1 MARGAASN
9 LAAQPTPQPQQQ
21 GDPLQEF
28 RSLAEQVMAL
38 GKKYPEAAQGSA
50 QILKIVQQMMTQV
63 AGNAQR
69 TPEKQSPPMA

>member
-1 MARGAASN
+1 M
-9 LAAQPTPQPQQQ
+9 AAQPIPQGQDQGQ
-21 GDPLQEF
+21 GGDPLQEF

-50 QILKIVQQMMTQV
+50 QIMKIIQQMMTSV

-69 TPEKQSPPMA
+69 TPPKEAPPMA